1 MHQQGKNEIR
11 IFKMFSKISPY
22 PIDLGSIKKK
32 EPPEPDISCNLLDG
46 TPIAFELIECIDVSI
61 AQSVYDSLTLKRAL
75 YDRLKKLPKEKKKI
89 FILNF
94 KNASIY
100 VAFSKETSFVKKK
113 SAILKIF
120 DFLLTLK
127 NTANGKFNFSSYRDL
142 KGVVRWI
149 YIQRG
154 DFAGPIFDVEAATS
168 FADPAKEYIER
179 KFKKKYKIKCMTE
192 LLAYYEL
199 QPELPE
205 NHWLPNVRE
214 FIENNIRAS
223 VFQRVWIY
231 SIAQN
236 KVFFVY
242 PPI

>member
-1 MHQQGKNEIR
+1 
-11 IFKMFSKISPY
+11 MFSKIALY
-22 PIDLGSIKKK
+22 PIDLSSIKKK
-32 EPPEPDISCNLLDG
+32 EPPGPDIFCNLLDG
-46 TPIAFELIECIDVSI
+46 TKIAFELVECIDVSI
-61 AQSVYDSLTLKRAL
+61 ARSVYDSLNLKRVF
-75 YDRLKKLPKEKKKI
+75 YDNLKNLPKEKKKI
-89 FILNF
+89 FTLNF

-100 VAFSKETSFVKKK
+100 VAFSKETSFIKKK
-113 SAILKIF
+113 SAISKIF

-127 NTANGKFNFSSYRDL
+127 NTANGKFNFSSYRDIR
-142 KGVVRWI
+142 GVVRWI

-154 DFAGPIFDVEAATS
+154 EFAGPIFDIEAATS
-168 FADPAKEYIER
+168 FADPAKEYIKR

-199 QPELPE
+199 QPELPQ
-205 NHWLPNVRE
+205 NHWLPNLRE
-214 FIENNIRAS
+214 FIENNIKTS

-236 KVFFVY
+236 KIIFVY